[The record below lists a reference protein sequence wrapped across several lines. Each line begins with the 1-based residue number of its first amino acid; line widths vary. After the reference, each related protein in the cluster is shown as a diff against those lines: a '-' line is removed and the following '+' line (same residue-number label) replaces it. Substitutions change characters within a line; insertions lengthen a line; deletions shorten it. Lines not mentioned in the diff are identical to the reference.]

1 MRGSSEARHT
11 IAVALLGALAHV
23 AGCDPAAAPPCAP
36 AAGEAW
42 LEPVFD
48 GADAERARLDVRL
61 EPVATGCGDVRAVT
75 FAPAQPDLLLL
86 ADRGGAVRWVDL
98 GAGEAGELLRVDPVT
113 GGDRGLLGIALHP
126 SYYVNGRIFLR
137 YTARARG
144 RIVARVEEY
153 RAPPG
158 GDLRRVTPERVGVV
172 HEVAL
177 PFAGGGGGALA
188 FGPDGMLYVGTS
200 DGGRGDDPFGHGQ
213 NGGTALGAVL
223 RLDVDG
229 PAPFRAPH
237 DNPRAPGWL
246 PEVWAIGL
254 RDPRHPTFDGSGR
267 LVIADVG
274 GDAWEEVGFVVAGG
288 NHGWDVREGRRCHPV
303 SAGCGGFGF
312 VEPLHA
318 YDAPASAVV
327 GGHVAGPGEGGLAG
341 LYVFADGGTGR
352 VWAAELPGEVGEPSP
367 RVVTLGRFPLR
378 PGAFGRDAAG
388 RLYLAATGGTVH
400 RVVAVDRA
408 APAASEP
415 HERHGEVGVAP
426 ALELVGGEV
435 VLDGAVQ
442 GQRPAVVAA
451 RQRRVPGRHAGDR
464 RGLEDDAV
472 VDHEPGAGLHV
483 GLAVEHE
490 HRLEPLP

>member
-1 MRGSSEARHT
+1 MRGPIETRHR
-11 IAVALLGALAHV
+11 IGVALLGGLGCLA
-23 AGCDPAAAPPCAP
+23 ACNPAPVPCGAA
-36 AAGEAW
+36 EAEGW
-42 LEPVFD
+42 LNPVFD
-48 GADAERARLDVRL
+48 GSDAGRARIGVRL
-61 EPVATGCGDVRAVT
+61 EPVASGCGDVAAMV
-75 FAPAQPDLLLL
+75 FAPAQPEVMLL
-86 ADRGGAVRWVDL
+86 ADRSGAVRWMDL
-98 GAGEAGELLRVDPVT
+98 ATGEAGELLRVDAIV
-113 GGDRGLLGIALHP
+113 GGDRGLLGVALHP
-126 SYYVNGRIFLR
+126 RYYANGRIFVR
-137 YTARARG
+137 YTARSRG
-144 RIVARVEEY
+144 RVVARVEEY

-158 GDLRRVTPERVGVV
+158 GDLRRVTPERVHTVY
-172 HEVAL
+172 EVAL
-177 PFAGGGGGALA
+177 PFAGGEGGALA
-188 FGPDGMLYVGTS
+188 FGPDGMLYVGTG

-213 NGGTALGAVL
+213 NGGTALGSVL

-274 GDAWEEVGFVVAGG
+274 GDAWEEVGVVVAGG

-312 VEPLHA
+312 VEPVHA

-327 GGHVAGPGEGGLAG
+327 GGHVAGPEEGRLAG

-352 VWAAELPGEVGEPSP
+352 LWAVELPDEVGEPARS
-367 RVVTLGRFPLR
+367 VYALGRFPLR

-388 RLYLAATGGTVH
+388 RLYLASAGGTVH
-400 RVVAVDRA
+400 RLVAERRA
-408 APAASEP
+408 APSDSR
-415 HERHGEVGVAP
+415 ERQGEVGVAP
-426 ALELVGGEV
+426 AVELVGGEV
-435 VLDGAVQ
+435 VLDRAVQ
-442 GQRPAVVAA
+442 GERPAVVAA
-451 RQRRVPGRHAGDR
+451 GQGGVSGRHAGDG
-464 RGLEDDAV
+464 RGLEHDAV